1 MPLKIVIAGG
11 GAAGFFAAITC
22 AENNPKAE
30 VVILE
35 RGKKVLE
42 KVKISGGGRCNLTHA
57 CFDPKELINFYP
69 RGSKAL
75 LGPFHQFC
83 SGDTVDWFEKRG
95 VETKIEED
103 GRMFPITDDSQT
115 IIDCLMESAKAAGV
129 KILMQTRVEKI
140 IPPDLSNE
148 KWQIDIGKNTY
159 LQADKLMIATGSNP
173 KIWQLLENL
182 GHTIVEPVPSLFT
195 FNIKD
200 PRIEDL
206 AGLAVKNATVTIP
219 NSKLQASGPL
229 LITHWGMSGPGIL
242 KLSAW
247 GARILNEWNYKFQI
261 NINWLGDLNVEN
273 TIQELQ
279 KLKNQIPGKQVIANA
294 QFQIPIR
301 LWKRLIAATVIQDS
315 VRWGDLSNKLIN
327 KIAIQL
333 TQCSFEVNGKSTFK
347 EEFVTAGG
355 VDLKEVNFKKFESK
369 FHPNLFFAG
378 EVLNIDAVTGGFNFQ
393 AAWTGGWIAGHA
405 MNEA

>member
-140 IPPDLSNE
+140 IPPDLSIE
-148 KWQIDIGKNTY
+148 KWQIDIGSNEL

-182 GHTIVEPVPSLFT
+182 GHTIIKPVPSLFT

-200 PRIEDL
+200 PRIEGL

-229 LITHWGMSGPGIL
+229 LITHWGMSGPVIL
-242 KLSAW
+242 KLSAF
-247 GARILNEWNYKFQI
+247 GARMLADKNYEFSIQVNWVNEKN
-261 NINWLGDLNVEN
+261 N
-273 TIQELQ
+273 TIVFDHLTSLSSEHHKKMVSNIRPYNLQE
-279 KLKNQIPGKQVIANA
+279 
-294 QFQIPIR
+294 R
-301 LWKRLIAATVIQDS
+301 LWLYLLERCDISPEK
-315 VRWGDLSNKLIN
+315 RWGDLGNKSLNKL
-327 KIAIQL
+327 
-333 TQCSFEVNGKSTFK
+333 VNIFTNDIYQVKGKTTFK
-347 EEFVTAGG
+347 EEFVTCGG
-355 VDLKEVNFKKFESK
+355 VSLSSIDLATMQSK
-369 FHPNLFFAG
+369 VCKNLYFAG
-378 EVLNIDAVTGGFNFQ
+378 EVMDIDAITGGYNFQ
-393 AAWTGGWIAGHA
+393 AAWTTAFIAGKLA
-405 MNEA
+405 